1 MPQRKLD
8 VVLDSVKRLQRMG
21 ATSNLVNLLHK
32 QYPADLAQLFSELP
46 EKDRLSAFS
55 LLLERNSRLAM
66 EALSELG
73 PEIGASLLA
82 SRSAEEIVKFLQEL
96 PSDDAAALI
105 DHLPEELAA
114 AVLELMQKK
123 PAGGDVGELLE
134 YPEKTAGRIMNP
146 KVFALSE
153 DMTASEAIAALQAS
167 RDVEMV
173 FYLYVIDARRH
184 LVGVV
189 SLRRL
194 LLVPPDTP
202 LKRIMTTDLI
212 SVRVDINQEEV
223 ARLVASYNLL
233 AIPVVDEE
241 NKLVGVI
248 TVDDVIDVIKDEAT
262 EDVYR
267 LAGLA
272 SDDRVF
278 TAPTDSLRKRLPWLI
293 VNLATAFI
301 AASVVKIFE
310 GTIGVVTSLAVF
322 MPVVAGMGG
331 NAATQTL
338 AVIVRG
344 IALGELTWSNS
355 KKALLKEATVGLGNG
370 VACGV
375 IGAGLVWLMQGN
387 PYLGAI
393 LGMAMIINMFVAAI
407 AGTLIPLALRA
418 LKVDPALASSV
429 FITTLTDVFGFLS
442 FLGLGALFIRY
453 LAVHGVEW
461 RGFRVQ
467 GSGFKVQGSRTS
479 NPNLEP

>member
-1 MPQRKLD
+1 MTQRKLD

-21 ATSNLVNLLHK
+21 ATSNLVNLLQK
-32 QYPADLAQLFSELP
+32 QHPADLAQLFSELP
-46 EKDRLSAFS
+46 ERDRHSAFS
-55 LLLERNSRLAM
+55 LLVERNSRLAM

-73 PEIGASLLA
+73 PEAGAALLA
-82 SRSAEEIVKFLQEL
+82 DRSADDIVRLTQEL
-96 PSDDAAALI
+96 PSDDAAAII
-105 DHLPEELAA
+105 DYLPEELSA
-114 AVLELMQKK
+114 AVLELIQKR

-134 YPEKTAGRIMNP
+134 YKEQTAGRIMNP

-153 DMTASEAIAALQAS
+153 DITAGEAITAVQGA

-194 LLVPPDTP
+194 LLVPPTTP

-212 SVRVDINQEEV
+212 SVRADMDQEEV
-223 ARLVASYNLL
+223 ARQVASYNLL

-267 LAGLA
+267 LAGVS

-278 TAPTDSLRKRLPWLI
+278 TRASESLRKRLPWLI
-293 VNLATAFI
+293 VNLVTAFA
-301 AASVVKIFE
+301 AASVVAIFQ
-310 GTIGVVTSLAVF
+310 GTIGVYTALAIF

-338 AVIVRG
+338 TVIVRG
-344 IALGELTWSNS
+344 IALGELTWGNS
-355 KKALLKEATVGLGNG
+355 RKALFKEAAVGVGNG
-370 VACGV
+370 LACGL
-375 IGAGLVWLMQGN
+375 IGGLVVWATLKDPWLGV
-387 PYLGAI
+387 I
-393 LGMAMIINMFVAAI
+393 LALAMIINMFVAAT

-429 FITTLTDVFGFLS
+429 FITTLTDVFGFFS
-442 FLGLGALFIRY
+442 FLGLATLFIKY
-453 LAVHGVEW
+453 LG
-461 RGFRVQ
+461 RQLTG
-467 GSGFKVQGSRTS
+467 
-479 NPNLEP
+479 

>member
-1 MPQRKLD
+1 MAQRKLD

-21 ATSNLVNLLHK
+21 ATSNLVNLLQK
-32 QYPADLAQLFSELP
+32 QYPADLAQLFADLP
-46 EKDRLSAFS
+46 DKDRLSAFS
-55 LLLERNSRLAM
+55 LLIERNSRLAM
-66 EALSELG
+66 EALTELG
-73 PEIGASLLA
+73 PEAGAALLA
-82 SRSAEEIVKFLQEL
+82 GRSAEEIVKLTQEL
-96 PSDDAAALI
+96 PSDDVAAII

-123 PAGGDVGELLE
+123 PASADVGELLE

-153 DMTASEAIAALQAS
+153 DMTASEAIAALQGS

-173 FYLYVIDARRH
+173 FYLYVIDGRRH

-212 SVRVDINQEEV
+212 SVRVDMDQEEV
-223 ARLVASYNLL
+223 ASQVASYNLL

-272 SDDRVF
+272 TDDRVF
-278 TAPTDSLRKRLPWLI
+278 TTPSESLRKRLPWLL

-301 AASVVKIFE
+301 AASVVKLFE
-310 GTIGVVTSLAVF
+310 GTISLVTSLAVF

-355 KKALLKEATVGLGNG
+355 RKALIKEALVGVGNG
-370 VACGV
+370 IACGLV
-375 IGAGLVWLMQGN
+375 GGGVVWLMQGT
-387 PYLGAI
+387 PWMGVI
-393 LGMAMIINMFVAAI
+393 LAMAMIINMFVAAI
-407 AGTLIPLALRA
+407 AGTLIPLSLRA

-429 FITTLTDVFGFLS
+429 FITTLTDVFGFFS
-442 FLGLGALFIRY
+442 FLGLGALFIKY
-453 LAVHGVEW
+453 L
-461 RGFRVQ
+461 RVA
-467 GSGFKVQGSRTS
+467 G
-479 NPNLEP
+479 

>member
-8 VVLDSVKRLQRMG
+8 VVLDSVKRLMRMG
-21 ATSNLVNLLHK
+21 ATANLVNLLQK
-32 QYPADLAQLFSELP
+32 QYPADLAQVFSELP
-46 EKDRLSAFS
+46 DKERQSAFT
-55 LLLERNSRLAM
+55 LLAERNSRLAM

-73 PEIGASLLA
+73 PEAGAALLRD
-82 SRSAEEIVKFLQEL
+82 RSAEEIVKLTQEL

-105 DHLPEELAA
+105 DYLPDELSTT
-114 AVLELMQKK
+114 VLELLQKR
-123 PAGGDVGELLE
+123 PAGGDVGDLLE
-134 YPEKTAGRIMNP
+134 YAEQTAGRIMNP
-146 KVFALSE
+146 KVFALAE
-153 DMTASEAIAALQAS
+153 DMTASEAITALQGS
-167 RDVEMV
+167 RDVEVV

-194 LLVPPDTP
+194 LLVSPETP

-212 SVRVDINQEEV
+212 SVRADMDQEEV

-267 LAGLA
+267 LAGVA

-278 TAPTDSLRKRLPWLI
+278 SRASESLRKRLPWLM
-293 VNLATAFI
+293 VNLATAFL
-301 AASVVKIFE
+301 AASVVGLFK
-310 GTIGVVTSLAVF
+310 GTIDRVVALAIY

-338 AVIVRG
+338 TVIVRG

-355 KKALLKEATVGLGNG
+355 RKALLKEAAVGIGNG
-370 VACGV
+370 FACGV
-375 IGAGLVWLMQGN
+375 IGALVAWLFSSDPM
-387 PYLGAI
+387 LGGI
-393 LGMAMIINMFVAAI
+393 LAMAMIINMFVAAT
-407 AGTLIPLALRA
+407 AGTLIPLMLRA

-442 FLGLGALFIRY
+442 FLGLAQVFLRY
-453 LAVHGVEW
+453 LH
-461 RGFRVQ
+461 Q
-467 GSGFKVQGSRTS
+467 SG
-479 NPNLEP
+479 